1 MALLSYVPRILPSPS
16 TANSQ
21 TTGRVV
27 VALHGTGSSPFV
39 FRRLAHALEKHGI
52 GLIAPGYGHRATA
65 GIDASSQEI
74 AAFLDSLAAQ
84 QVDVVGHSYGA
95 LIGLRAVQLSEIAAR
110 CGTIVGLGA
119 SWRGTHGIARLFPP
133 GLVRAVVG
141 DAFVELE
148 HFREEPV
155 APSGTEIVSIVSD
168 ADRIV
173 PAWSSRWGDVIEVS
187 GVSHAALALRTNEIL
202 AALGV
207 CPSGTG

>member
-16 TANSQ
+16 TVNSQ
-21 TTGRVV
+21 TTGRIV

-39 FRRLAHALEKHGI
+39 FRRLSRALDTHGI
-52 GLIAPGYGHRATA
+52 GLIAPAYGRRATA
-65 GIDASSQEI
+65 GIDASSHEV

-84 QVDVVGHSYGA
+84 QIDVVGHSYGA
-95 LIGLRAVQLSEIAAR
+95 LIGLRAVQLSSIAAR

-119 SWRGTHGIARLFPP
+119 SWRGTNGIARLFPP
-133 GLVRAVVG
+133 RLVRAVAG

-155 APSGTEIVSIVSD
+155 APSNTGIVSIVSD

-187 GVSHAALALRTNEIL
+187 GVSHAALPRRVDEIM

-207 CPSGTG
+207 PLSYHA

>member
-1 MALLSYVPRILPSPS
+1 M
-16 TANSQ
+16 
-21 TTGRVV
+21 
-27 VALHGTGSSPFV
+27 
-39 FRRLAHALEKHGI
+39 
-52 GLIAPGYGHRATA
+52 IAPGYGHRATA

-133 GLVRAVVG
+133 RLVRVVAG

-173 PAWSSRWGDVIEVS
+173 PAWSSRWGDVIEVP
-187 GVSHAALALRTNEIL
+187 GVSHAALPLRTNEIL
-202 AALGV
+202 AALRV
-207 CPSGTG
+207 VPSDHS